1 MEGIQNQKK
10 DSKAIELI
18 HMKIFSVNSHLR
30 IIILVVLVFV
40 PVVAYADDDNDSA
53 ISTAATLGWLAIG
66 CGMAANL
73 SLVLFKMTRKVP
85 VMKLV
90 GSSATQS
97 LTPLYKPVL
106 NFHIMLNSVGFFAGL
121 SHGFMLIRGL
131 DYISL
136 SLAIVM
142 TVSMISGILLRFSS
156 GKNLKFVS
164 RLVHGQVV
172 LAALLVTLVSLHV
185 ITRWHHGFIFH
196 HIL

>member
-1 MEGIQNQKK
+1 
-10 DSKAIELI
+10 
-18 HMKIFSVNSHLR
+18 MKVFSVNSYLMMLT
-30 IIILVVLVFV
+30 LVGLVFV
-40 PVVAYADDDNDSA
+40 PAIAYADDDNSSVIGIA
-53 ISTAATLGWLAIG
+53 TTLGWLAIG

-73 SLVLFKMTRKVP
+73 SLVLFKVVRKVP

-90 GSSATQS
+90 GSSASSQS
-97 LTPLYKPVL
+97 LTPMYKPVL

-121 SHGFMLIRGL
+121 SHGFMLMRGL

-136 SLAIVM
+136 SLVIVM

-172 LAALLVTLVSLHV
+172 LAALLVTLVSLHL